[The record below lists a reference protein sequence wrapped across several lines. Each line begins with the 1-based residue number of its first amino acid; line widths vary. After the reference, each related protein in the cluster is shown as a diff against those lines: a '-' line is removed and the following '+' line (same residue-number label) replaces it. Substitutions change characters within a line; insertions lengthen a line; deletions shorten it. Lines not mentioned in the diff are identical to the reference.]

1 MKQAKQILLAFFIP
15 LSLAVSLIIARLCIF
30 YDLNR
35 IEYITYEAVFAIREG
50 YGLPLEIEI
59 LGLFIWAMFILSLI
73 LPSFVMMRT
82 YQGRRNKLESPSIF
96 E

>member
-1 MKQAKQILLAFFIP
+1 VKNFKQILLAFFIP

-35 IEYITYEAVFAIREG
+35 IEYITYEAIFAIREG
-50 YGLPLEIEI
+50 YGLPLEMEI
-59 LGLFIWAMFILSLI
+59 PGLFIWAMFILSLT
-73 LPSFVMMRT
+73 LPSFVLMRT
-82 YQGRRNKLESPSIF
+82 YQGRRNKLESASII